1 MTTDDIRTLG
11 RLARISLTD
20 REVES
25 FNQEIDAILNY
36 VSVVKDIAAGEG
48 NTTDLGVRFN
58 VLRTDAVT
66 NMPGQYTERILDE
79 MPKKNGQ
86 FLAVKKILKQE

>member
-1 MTTDDIRTLG
+1 MTTDEIRTLG

-20 REVES
+20 NEVES

-36 VSVVKDIAAGEG
+36 VSVVKDIAADEG
-48 NTTDLGVRFN
+48 DITDLGVRFN
-58 VLRTDAVT
+58 VLRTDVVT
-66 NMPGQYTERILDE
+66 NVPGQYTERILAE